1 MATLGIGHF
10 DEQGNACLNF
20 HLCGVRHKEP
30 GLKYIGIID
39 TGFTGFIQ
47 IPIQHAFSLR
57 LPLEGTTTVTLAD
70 GSSLAVLTAL
80 GRATL
85 LERAE
90 IGVVMLS
97 VSSNEIL
104 LGMDFLRRFK
114 RALLVSHTNGVVL
127 VDDFPAPPP
136 PTEGRRPAVKLS
148 I

>member
-1 MATLGIGHF
+1 MTTHGIGHF

-20 HLCGVRHKEP
+20 YLRGVRHEDP
-30 GLKYIGIID
+30 GLEYTGIID

-47 IPIQHAFSLR
+47 LPIQYAFSLS

-85 LERAE
+85 LERTE
-90 IGVVMLS
+90 VGVVMLS

-104 LGMDFLRRFK
+104 LGMDFLRRFEQ
-114 RALLVSHTNGVVL
+114 ALVVSHTRGVVII
-127 VDDFPAPPP
+127 DDFPASPLEQEEGVDPP
-136 PTEGRRPAVKLS
+136 S
-148 I
+148 S

>member
-1 MATLGIGHF
+1 M
-10 DEQGNACLNF
+10 
-20 HLCGVRHKEP
+20 RHKEP

-104 LGMDFLRRFK
+104 LGMDFL
-114 RALLVSHTNGVVL
+114 
-127 VDDFPAPPP
+127 
-136 PTEGRRPAVKLS
+136 PAVQTGLACFTYQWRRTS
-148 I
+148 